1 MDKLNATKNTLLFLL
16 QAPTHHS
23 STFNLW
29 FLYELKHT
37 VLLSKL
43 CVGSSI
49 FGSVSF
55 LLKFVF
61 LFNKKHRL
69 IYFKKRHTGIPGLST
84 QELDAGLWAFVSGR
98 WTLDAGFWTL
108 SSGRWTLNSGRWTMG
123 TGLWTLDTGLC
134 TLDYG
139 HWTLNAGLWNIG
151 PEPWTLDSGHW
162 MLDCGR

>member
-29 FLYELKHT
+29 FLYKLKHT

-98 WTLDAGFWTL
+98 WTLDAE
-108 SSGRWTLNSGRWTMG
+108 RWTLYAGLWALDSEPWTLDSVRWTMG
-123 TGLWTLDTGLC
+123 TGPWTLDYE
-134 TLDYG
+134 TLALNPG
-139 HWTLNAGLWNIG
+139 HWTLVT
-151 PEPWTLDSGHW
+151 E
-162 MLDCGR
+162 C